1 MPDEA
6 ALVAFIRTHIR
17 SAWSLELLLLLHASP
32 ARHWSPDELVKELRG
47 STSLVQGC
55 LRHFVATGLVT
66 ESAGGWH
73 LGPADSERH
82 EILNQLEKTYR
93 ERPMTT
99 LALIR
104 EADPVQSLADAF
116 RIRGDENE

>member
-6 ALVAFIRTHIR
+6 ALVAFIRKHMR
-17 SAWSLELLLLLHASP
+17 SAWSVELLLLLHASP
-32 ARHWSPDELVKELRG
+32 ARHWSPDDLVKELRG

-55 LRHFVATGLVT
+55 LKHFAATGLAM
-66 ESAGGWH
+66 ESAEGWH
-73 LGPADSERH
+73 LCPADRERQ
-82 EILNQLEKTYR
+82 EILNQLEKAYR

-104 EADPVQSLADAF
+104 ETDPVQSLADAF